1 MKEINV
7 VILDDENNI
16 LHSLERVLHR
26 EEFGVF
32 TTVDYKE
39 AMDVIGKENI
49 KVVVSDHRMPG
60 ISGVDFLEKA
70 KVKKPSALR
79 ILLTGFADIKVA
91 EDAIN
96 KDQVYR
102 FMNKPWNDEDLKATL
117 RQAVHKFDLIEHN
130 KHLVGEIKTR
140 NEELMEV
147 NKKLRSMYETQKK
160 FTSTVSH
167 ELRTPLASIKTAI
180 DIVKSETSGE
190 LNDDQKNFLNKAKD
204 NIDRLNRL
212 INDILD
218 LSKLESGMT
227 SLDLKKNNMN
237 KIISDIVQLQESVAQ
252 ERGIVLKAELDPD
265 VPEMPFDAD
274 KINQVLN
281 NLISN
286 AFKFTEKGEVV
297 VSSSAEKEHNY
308 IKICVRDTGM
318 GIEEKD
324 IPKLFK
330 KFQQLGDP
338 AERKTG
344 GTGLGLAICKEIT
357 SQHKG
362 KIWVESKS
370 GEGSAFYFL
379 LPIKERRIDR

>member
-190 LNDDQKNFLNKAKD
+190 LNDDQKNFLN
-204 NIDRLNRL
+204 N
-212 INDILD
+212 
-218 LSKLESGMT
+218 
-227 SLDLKKNNMN
+227 
-237 KIISDIVQLQESVAQ
+237 
-252 ERGIVLKAELDPD
+252 
-265 VPEMPFDAD
+265 F
-274 KINQVLN
+274 
-281 NLISN
+281 
-286 AFKFTEKGEVV
+286 
-297 VSSSAEKEHNY
+297 
-308 IKICVRDTGM
+308 
-318 GIEEKD
+318 
-324 IPKLFK
+324 
-330 KFQQLGDP
+330 
-338 AERKTG
+338 
-344 GTGLGLAICKEIT
+344 
-357 SQHKG
+357 
-362 KIWVESKS
+362 
-370 GEGSAFYFL
+370 
-379 LPIKERRIDR
+379 